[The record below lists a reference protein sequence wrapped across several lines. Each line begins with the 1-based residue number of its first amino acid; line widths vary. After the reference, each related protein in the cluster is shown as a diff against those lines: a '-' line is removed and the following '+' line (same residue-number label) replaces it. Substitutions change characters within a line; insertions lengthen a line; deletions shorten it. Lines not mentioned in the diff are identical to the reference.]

1 MTTST
6 TPAADTPAP
15 ASPSAARRPRRRLR
29 IELSPLR
36 WTQVGL
42 AAIAVL
48 SVLVG
53 VGYILPAVP
62 NKGPTYELPE
72 SFTAKTDDGRSIT
85 FTAERGIRF
94 GLLRQDTSQGY
105 RADILE
111 VKTPKPSSTEFPFS
125 GETFGR
131 HERNEITLSY
141 ARIAQRSSQKGPNPP
156 VTDTFGDVDTIYVAS
171 ESLFPGLT
179 EREIEDLPDDA
190 MTLTSDID
198 TIQNIRYAYG
208 PAENSDDASEWWVTF
223 NYDALQKAGKTNLIY
238 PLEWYTN
245 PLFPEL
251 RRIAPWVAGYA
262 VLAALLAPIPFGIAR
277 RLRDRRNDKDAASAG

>member
-6 TPAADTPAP
+6 TPAADAPAP
-15 ASPSAARRPRRRLR
+15 ASPARRPRRRLR

-42 AAIAVL
+42 AALAAL

-208 PAENSDDASEWWVTF
+208 PAENADDASEWWVTF
-223 NYDALQKAGKTNLIY
+223 NYDALQKAGKTNLLY

-262 VLAALLAPIPFGIAR
+262 VLVALLAPIPFGIAR
-277 RLRDRRNDKDAASAG
+277 RLRERRDDKDAPAR

>member
-6 TPAADTPAP
+6 TPAAD
-15 ASPSAARRPRRRLR
+15 SPTAATAARRPRRRLR

-42 AAIAVL
+42 AALAVL

-72 SFTAKTDDGRSIT
+72 SFTAKTDDGRTIT

-141 ARIAQRSSQKGPNPP
+141 ARIAQRSSQKGPNPA

-179 EREIEDLPDDA
+179 EREIEERSDDA
-190 MTLTSDID
+190 MILTSDID

-277 RLRDRRNDKDAASAG
+277 RLRERRDDKDAPAR

>member
-6 TPAADTPAP
+6 TPAAD
-15 ASPSAARRPRRRLR
+15 SPTAATAARRPRRRLR

-42 AAIAVL
+42 AALAVL

-72 SFTAKTDDGRSIT
+72 SFTAKTDDGRTIT

-131 HERNEITLSY
+131 HERNEITLLY
-141 ARIAQRSSQKGPNPP
+141 ARIAQRSSQKGPNPA

-179 EREIEDLPDDA
+179 EREIEELSDDA
-190 MTLTSDID
+190 ITLTSDID

-208 PAENSDDASEWWVTF
+208 PDGNSDDASEWWVTF
-223 NYDALQKAGKTNLIY
+223 NYDALQKAGKTNLLY

-277 RLRDRRNDKDAASAG
+277 RLRERREDKDAPAR

>member
-42 AAIAVL
+42 AAVAVL

-72 SFTAKTDDGRSIT
+72 SFTAKTDDGRTIT

-141 ARIAQRSSQKGPNPP
+141 ARIAQRSSQKGPNPA

-179 EREIEDLPDDA
+179 EREIEERSDDA
-190 MTLTSDID
+190 MILTSDID

-277 RLRDRRNDKDAASAG
+277 RLRERRDDKDAPAR

>member
-6 TPAADTPAP
+6 TPAAD
-15 ASPSAARRPRRRLR
+15 SPTAATAARRPRRRLR

-42 AAIAVL
+42 AALAVL

-72 SFTAKTDDGRSIT
+72 SFTAKTDDGRTIT

-141 ARIAQRSSQKGPNPP
+141 ARIAQRSSQKGPNPA

-179 EREIEDLPDDA
+179 EREIEELSDDA
-190 MTLTSDID
+190 ITLTSDID

-208 PAENSDDASEWWVTF
+208 PDGNSDDASEWWVTF
-223 NYDALQKAGKTNLIY
+223 NYDALQKAGKTNLLY

-277 RLRDRRNDKDAASAG
+277 RLRERREDKDAPAR

>member
-111 VKTPKPSSTEFPFS
+111 VATPKPSSTEFPFS

-251 RRIAPWVAGYA
+251 RRIAPWAAGYA

-277 RLRDRRNDKDAASAG
+277 RLRERRDDKDAPAR

>member
-6 TPAADTPAP
+6 TPAADATAP

-42 AAIAVL
+42 AALAVL

-72 SFTAKTDDGRSIT
+72 SFTAKTDDGRTIT

-94 GLLRQDTSQGY
+94 GLLRQDTSKGY
-105 RADILE
+105 RADILD
-111 VKTPKPSSTEFPFS
+111 VKTPQPSSTEFPFS
-125 GETFGR
+125 DDSFGR
-131 HERNEITLSY
+131 NDRNAITLSFT
-141 ARIAQRSSQKGPNPP
+141 RIAQRSSQKGPNQ
-156 VTDTFGDVDTIYVAS
+156 TLTETFGDVDTIYVAS
-171 ESLFPGLT
+171 ESLFPGRT
-179 EREIEDLPDDA
+179 EREIGELPNAA
-190 MTLTSDID
+190 MTLTSNID

-208 PAENSDDASEWWVTF
+208 PDGNSDDASEWWVTF
-223 NYDALQKAGKTNLIY
+223 NYDALQKAGKTNLLY

-277 RLRDRRNDKDAASAG
+277 RLRERRDDKDAPAR

>member
-6 TPAADTPAP
+6 TPAADTP

-36 WTQVGL
+36 WTQAAL
-42 AAIAVL
+42 AAFAVL

-62 NKGPTYELPE
+62 NDGPTYELPE
-72 SFTAKTDDGRSIT
+72 SFTAKTDDGRTIT
-85 FTAERGIRF
+85 FTAERGMRF
-94 GLLRQDTSQGY
+94 GLLRQDTSKGY
-105 RADILE
+105 RADILD
-111 VKTPKPSSTEFPFS
+111 VKTPQPSSTEFPFS
-125 GETFGR
+125 DDFFGR
-131 HERNEITLSY
+131 NERNAITLSFT
-141 ARIAQRSSQKGPNPP
+141 RIAQPNSQKGPNQ
-156 VTDTFGDVDTIYVAS
+156 TLTETFGDVDTIYVAS
-171 ESLFPGLT
+171 ESLFPGRT
-179 EREIEDLPDDA
+179 EREISELPTAA
-190 MTLTSDID
+190 MTLTSDLD

-208 PAENSDDASEWWVTF
+208 PDGNSDDASEWWVTF
-223 NYDALQKAGKTNLIY
+223 NYDALQKAGKTNLLY

-251 RRIAPWVAGYA
+251 RRVAPWVAGYA

-277 RLRDRRNDKDAASAG
+277 RLRERRDDKDAPAR